1 MGAGCVHPDH
11 NLNPDDDH
19 GNTKIHPTQNATE
32 SSTSQSTVF
41 AIQSIINN
49 IWNQYDDD
57 GNGVL
62 DAAEFG
68 TLVVS
73 SMSNHGHGTSAP
85 TEEEIDEL
93 LSMADED
100 GDGYI
105 TKEEFQQMMMGL
117 INMPQKDRDDM
128 AELSTSFCK
137 LIIFVES
144 LTAQVNTDRMK
155 EKERE
160 KEKEQQKNQIEDRDT
175 KIQRPLTPREYYLPI
190 EETNEIDK
198 KQDQRKPSEDRSSTE
213 FEMYP
218 NQIKRD
224 GSSSKQQEGKT
235 QRAGSSEWDPP
246 V

>member
-1 MGAGCVHPDH
+1 
-11 NLNPDDDH
+11 
-19 GNTKIHPTQNATE
+19 
-32 SSTSQSTVF
+32 
-41 AIQSIINN
+41 
-49 IWNQYDDD
+49 
-57 GNGVL
+57 
-62 DAAEFG
+62 
-68 TLVVS
+68 
-73 SMSNHGHGTSAP
+73 TSAP

-160 KEKEQQKNQIEDRDT
+160 KEKEQQKKQIEDRDT